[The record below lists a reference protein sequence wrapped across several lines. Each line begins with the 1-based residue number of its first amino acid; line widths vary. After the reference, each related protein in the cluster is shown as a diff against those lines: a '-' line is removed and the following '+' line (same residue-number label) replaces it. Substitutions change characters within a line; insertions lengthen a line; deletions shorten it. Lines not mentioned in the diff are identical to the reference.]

1 MENNKKK
8 NKVIMKKVLFVLS
21 AVLCLA
27 ACSQKPHRGTIE
39 APLYEVRNTNTI
51 EVSRIDLTDSTTVLH
66 IEARFRP
73 HWWIKIVSSTFL
85 ADENGNQ
92 YPIVSA
98 EGIEL
103 DKEFWM
109 PDSGEAQFTL
119 TFPPMPAGVNSIDF
133 IEGYEQGAFRIWGIR
148 LDGKLPKISMPK
160 PEKLSADATL
170 PEIKQEYGK
179 ALFKVK
185 VLGYRPDDQ
194 MSLVFW
200 EPHDLLSSTE
210 YSDGYLEDDGT
221 FQLEIP
227 LVQTSTLEFGLR
239 GLGQMILTVFLE
251 PGKTSEC
258 IINLRESIRR
268 NSLYADN
275 RDAEPLITFTGE
287 YAALNQA
294 LAEYSEEL
302 RVYEAE
308 MEDSEIAGYDM
319 EQYVGKLIETSEKMM
334 ELMEKADIP
343 LAVKEYLKLAERTNL
358 LSELLGSPSQLAY
371 VKTIAQGKTR
381 EEYFE
386 YVLTYAAER
395 DGLIPSGLTEV
406 MKIPEAAYTSGY
418 HQVKDLHLKIIQDSF
433 PEVADVYFLMRGIS
447 GFRPLD
453 EEQMAKVQQLPDAY
467 RQYVENANADL
478 LATIERNKRI
488 EGYRKNEAGEV
499 ADEDLF
505 ASIIAP
511 FRGKTI
517 LVDFWETWCGPC
529 RNANE
534 LMTPLKEELKDKD
547 IVYIYL
553 ASESSPAGTW
563 ENMIVGLKGEHY
575 RLNEKQSRYLRNT
588 FGVEGVPTYLIVDP
602 EGNICWKQTGF
613 PGAETMKAEL
623 LKAMG
628 E

>member
-1 MENNKKK
+1 
-8 NKVIMKKVLFVLS
+8 MKKVLFVLS

-39 APLYEVRNTNTI
+39 TPLYEVRNTNTI

-170 PEIKQEYGK
+170 PEIRQEYGK

-194 MSLVFW
+194 MNLVFW

-210 YSDGYLEDDGT
+210 YTDGYLEDDGT

-275 RDAEPLITFTGE
+275 RDAEPLIAFTGE

-418 HQVKDLHLKIIQDSF
+418 HQVKDLHLQIIQDSF

-453 EEQMAKVQQLPDAY
+453 DEQMAKVRQLPDAY

-478 LATIERNKRI
+478 LATIERNKKI

-553 ASESSPAGTW
+553 ASESSPVGTW

-613 PGAETMKAEL
+613 PGSETMKAEL

>member
-1 MENNKKK
+1 
-8 NKVIMKKVLFVLS
+8 MKKVLFVLS

-170 PEIKQEYGK
+170 PEIRQEYGK

-194 MSLVFW
+194 MNLVFW

-258 IINLRESIRR
+258 IINLRERIRR

-275 RDAEPLITFTGE
+275 RDAEPLIAFTGE

-334 ELMEKADIP
+334 ELVEKADIP

-358 LSELLGSPSQLAY
+358 LSELLGSPSELAY

-386 YVLTYAAER
+386 YVHSYATER
-395 DGLIPSGLTEV
+395 DGLIPSVLTEV

-453 EEQMAKVQQLPDAY
+453 EEQMTKVQQLPDAY

-478 LATIERNKRI
+478 IATIERNRKI

-553 ASESSPAGTW
+553 ASESSPVGTW

-575 RLNEKQSRYLRNT
+575 RLNEKQSRYLQNT

>member
-1 MENNKKK
+1 
-8 NKVIMKKVLFVLS
+8 MKKVLFVLS

-98 EGIEL
+98 DGIEL

-160 PEKLSADATL
+160 PEKVSADATL
-170 PEIKQEYGK
+170 PEIRQEYGK

-194 MSLVFW
+194 MNLVFW

-210 YSDGYLEDDGT
+210 YTDGYLEDDGT

-227 LVQTSTLEFGLR
+227 LVQTSTLEFGIG
-239 GLGQMILTVFLE
+239 GLGQLLTVFLE
-251 PGKTSEC
+251 PGKTSGC

-343 LAVKEYLKLAERTNL
+343 LAVKEYLKLTERTNL

-478 LATIERNKRI
+478 LATIERNKKI

-575 RLNEKQSRYLRNT
+575 RLNEKQSRYLKNT

>member
-1 MENNKKK
+1 
-8 NKVIMKKVLFVLS
+8 MKKVLFVLS
-21 AVLCLA
+21 AVLYLA

-98 EGIEL
+98 DGIEL

-119 TFPPMPAGVNSIDF
+119 SFPPMPAGVNSIDF

-194 MSLVFW
+194 MNLVFW
-200 EPHDLLSSTE
+200 KSNDILSSTE
-210 YSDGYLEDDGT
+210 YSDGHLEDDGT

-227 LVQTSTLEFGLR
+227 LVQTSTLEFGIG
-239 GLGQMILTVFLE
+239 GLGQLLTVFLE

-275 RDAEPLITFTGE
+275 RDAEPLIAFTGE

-334 ELMEKADIP
+334 ELLEKADIP

-386 YVLTYAAER
+386 YVLAYASER

-418 HQVKDLHLKIIQDSF
+418 HQVKDLHLQIIQDSF

-453 EEQMAKVQQLPDAY
+453 DEQMAKVQQLPDAY

-478 LATIERNKRI
+478 LATIERNKKI

>member
-1 MENNKKK
+1 
-8 NKVIMKKVLFVLS
+8 MKKVLFVLS

>member
-1 MENNKKK
+1 
-8 NKVIMKKVLFVLS
+8 MKKVLFVLS

-73 HWWIKIVSSTFL
+73 HWWIKIVSSTSL

-98 EGIEL
+98 DGIEL

-170 PEIKQEYGK
+170 PEIRQEYGK

-194 MSLVFW
+194 MNLVFW
-200 EPHDLLSSTE
+200 KSNDILSSTE
-210 YSDGYLEDDGT
+210 YSDGHLEDDGT

-227 LVQTSTLEFGLR
+227 LVQTSTLEFGIG
-239 GLGQMILTVFLE
+239 GLGQLLTVFLE
-251 PGKTSEC
+251 PGKTSGC

-275 RDAEPLITFTGE
+275 RDAEPLIAFTGE

-334 ELMEKADIP
+334 ELLEKADIP

-358 LSELLGSPSQLAY
+358 LSELLGSPSELAY

-386 YVLTYAAER
+386 YVHSYAAER

-478 LATIERNKRI
+478 LATIERNKKI

-553 ASESSPAGTW
+553 ASESSPVGTW

-588 FGVEGVPTYLIVDP
+588 FGVEGVPTYLIVDS
-602 EGNICWKQTGF
+602 EGDICWKQTGF